1 MSTKISK
8 IVRDT
13 ALVKLKRIT
22 MLSKKNIDT
31 TEICFFSGIPQKLLI
46 WEKVLIF
53 FLDSN
58 NLLPLITV
66 MALIANENLWSLMW
80 SYSKER
86 NKIISMLRSWSDFA

>member
-46 WEKVLIF
+46 REKVLIF

-66 MALIANENLWSLMW
+66 MALIANENLWSLM
-80 SYSKER
+80 
-86 NKIISMLRSWSDFA
+86 